1 MGGVAAD
8 RYQRMFQHLRLA
20 VCILL
25 LASAPAL
32 GQQPPGAAGRIK
44 VTSGAVYVVRSGTEM
59 RAQPGQILYQADVI
73 RTGADGGLGL
83 TLKDDTR
90 VSLGPGSEL
99 RIDRFSYAP
108 AEGHL
113 ALALKVAR
121 GVVAYVSGRIAKLA
135 PDAVRIETPSAILG
149 VRGTTLAIRVDAI

>member
-1 MGGVAAD
+1 
-8 RYQRMFQHLRLA
+8 MFQHLRLA